1 MLGKT
6 AVIALE
12 RLLDLGELIMEPF
25 AWGIL
30 GLSSGYTSSDS
41 LFDTYKQQ
49 LYIAINSLPTTGCEW
64 NLSVSLHR
72 IVQAQTGYVTQQP
85 AANRQMHRSAVMLLQ
100 IMRRDW
106 TRLRWYHGVQV
117 ARRWIEHLE
126 IVKRKGAVE
135 D

>member
-12 RLLDLGELIMEPF
+12 GLLDLGELTMEPF

-41 LFDTYKQQ
+41 LFDAYKQQ
-49 LYIAINSLPTTGCEW
+49 LSIALNSLPTTGCEW
-64 NLSVSLHR
+64 NSSVSVHR
-72 IVQAQTGYVTQQP
+72 IVQAQTGYVTEQS
-85 AANRQMHRSAVMLLQ
+85 AANRQIHISAIMLLQ

-106 TRLRWYHGVQV
+106 TRLRWYHGVKV
-117 ARRWIEHLE
+117 AKRWIEHLE
-126 IVKRKGAVE
+126 IEK
-135 D
+135 